1 MNKDTRPSR
10 HGLSGHTLLEM
21 LLSLVLLSIVMASV
35 GSAVMFASQA
45 VPDETRP
52 VGSLLAD
59 SQVLSR
65 IAEDLSVAQYVI
77 EQSGRA
83 VTIVVSDRTGDG
95 VPDRLRYAWSGKA
108 GDALTYQLNEGA
120 EVHLLQAVEYFDLS
134 YGTVTSDRTVMGRF
148 SLEGETEIA
157 KYDQTSGETN
167 TPVTGADW
175 IGQRVTPEVN
185 PDHVSLK
192 ITEIK
197 LWGREKDRDDWEDS
211 SLPAVVVQAR
221 DYDETIGPGETLY
234 AQGYL
239 EKQLF
244 QSSMKQVTIKDSQ
257 PIIAGRDLSL
267 VVYRDPANTL
277 TTKLATNLNV
287 AGGLLT
293 SNDGGTSWDISAI
306 SSMLHSIKVIPTKQD
321 DGFDLQ
327 RTHLA
332 TIKIGLQSGAIGRS
346 PISRILRLLQAPAVT
361 KMFWDTDFDTDPT
374 LADVDGDGAA
384 DWSCS
389 GGTLPDDSVTGGL
402 WYADRLLIAE
412 PVVSFSQQMVTAD
425 IRMRSESGEGP
436 LVYGPNRLDH
446 EGDMKDPYALITQL
460 RQDGEGGQELLFYND
475 VKPTTPIARI
485 NGLPQGL
492 IDIRL
497 ILLPNEDLVSIHV
510 NGQEAGTLE
519 LKKISDDFPAYTFAL
534 GAAGSD
540 AVFGSARV
548 RVGGTYVQMSGP
560 APVGGYALELIK

>member
-52 VGSLLAD
+52 IGSLLAD
-59 SQVLSR
+59 SQMLSR

-77 EQSGRA
+77 EQADHA
-83 VTIVVSDRTGDG
+83 VTIVVSDRTGDD
-95 VPDRLRYAWSGKA
+95 VPDRIRYAWTGVA
-108 GDALTYQLNEGA
+108 GDPLTYQLNEGG
-120 EVHLLQAVEYFDLS
+120 EVDLIQAIEYFDLS
-134 YGTVTSDRTVMGRF
+134 YGTVTSDLTVMGRF
-148 SLEGETEIA
+148 SLEGETDIA
-157 KYDQTSGETN
+157 KFTETSNEVYSQITSS
-167 TPVTGADW
+167 DW
-175 IGQRVTPEVN
+175 MGQRITPKLEAEV
-185 PDHVSLK
+185 VSFK

-197 LWGREKDRDDWEDS
+197 LYGNKSDGLSNRTD
-211 SLPAVVVQAR
+211 PAVQVEVHG
-221 DYDETIGPGETLY
+221 YDADTGPGSEFY
-234 AQGYL
+234 ATGYL
-239 EKQLF
+239 ERQDVAG
-244 QSSMKQVTIKDSQ
+244 SMKPINLLTSQ
-257 PIIAGRDLSL
+257 PIPVGKDIALAC
-267 VVYRDPANTL
+267 YRDAGILGRTR
-277 TTKLATNLNV
+277 LAYNLD
-287 AGGLLT
+287 AGGGLLN
-293 SNDGGTSWDISAI
+293 SNDTGKTWSSN
-306 SSMLHSIKVIPTKQD
+306 SNYSMLHSIKAIRTKQD

-332 TIKIGLQSGAIGRS
+332 TIQIGLQSGAIGRS
-346 PISRILRLLQAPAVT
+346 PISRTVRMLQAPLVT

-374 LADVDGDGAA
+374 LADVDGDGVA

-389 GGTLPDDSVTGGL
+389 GGALPDGSVAGGL

-425 IRMRSESGEGP
+425 IRMRSEAGEGP
-436 LVYGPNRLDH
+436 LVYGPNRMDD
-446 EGDMKDPYALITQL
+446 EGNMKNPIALITQL

-510 NGQEAGTLE
+510 RGQEAGTLA
-519 LKKISDDFPAYTFAL
+519 LDKISDDFPAYTFAL

-548 RVGGTYVQMSGP
+548 RVGGTYVQMSRP
-560 APVGGYALELIK
+560 APIGGYVLELIK